1 MKVNVSD
8 DFKKGL
14 ATVALVSADQ
24 CGPDVAADVVDV
36 GVAAGAALDAAV
48 GDHATGVRVYLGV
61 FIVCL
66 LYILHNGQILFTHD
80 EFFLQQKYFLDWF
93 GIKSS

>member
-8 DFKKGL
+8 DLKIGL
-14 ATVALVSADQ
+14 ATVPLVRADQ
-24 CGPDVAADVVDV
+24 RGPDVAADVVDV

-48 GDHATGVRVYLGV
+48 GDHAAGVRVYLGA

-66 LYILHNGQILFTHD
+66 LQIFNNSEIFLTHD
-80 EFFLQQKYFLDWF
+80 EFFLHQKYFLDWF